1 MTIKKVDTIEEAN
14 ICDEL
19 LTLLIQDEKKYDD
32 NISDFVVKDW
42 YNKLY
47 NDLDKVIFVAKENDE
62 IIGYIYVKV
71 AFDPSMVY
79 KVTLIDALYVKEEY
93 RFKGIATE
101 LINTAKNWTKE
112 QGIKQI
118 TINVIEKNDV
128 AYMLYRKLGFD
139 NYSICLKCNI

>member
-14 ICDEL
+14 TCDKL
-19 LTLLIQDEKKYDD
+19 LTLLIQDEKKYND
-32 NISDFVVKDW
+32 NVSDIVVLDW

-47 NDLDKVIFVAKENDE
+47 DNPDKVIFVAKENDE
-62 IIGYIYVKV
+62 IIGYIYAKIN
-71 AFDPSMVY
+71 FDHSMIY

-93 RFKGIATE
+93 RFKGIATQ
-101 LINTAKNWTKE
+101 LINTIKNWTKE